1 MRVISCRPTTAGVL
15 LAAIALAGSGHG
27 RAGEAD
33 ATVTDGPYAQWP
45 GAVETRT
52 VESLSSCPPTGLC
65 VVHSRSRYRVEG
77 GSDRQL
83 TEALRDGSPA
93 GAHALTDFGLTLSYD
108 LYEEA
113 AGCRIDRIAV
123 QLEIQMQLPRLADD
137 VRASAERRARWRH
150 AREGL
155 NRHEHGHIDIALE
168 HAERLLEALHD
179 LPTSGDC
186 RAARR
191 VAGRQYMRLA
201 MRHSLAQQIYD
212 LRTGSGARQGAVIA
226 FPAGAA
232 EQLSPYGF

>member
-1 MRVISCRPTTAGVL
+1 MRAISCRPTTASLL
-15 LAAIALAGSGHG
+15 LAAIVLAGAGQG
-27 RAGEAD
+27 RAGAMGAAEAGVADGRPAVD
-33 ATVTDGPYAQWP
+33 AH
-45 GAVETRT
+45 T

-65 VVHSRSRYRVEG
+65 VVHSRTRYRVEA

-83 TEALRDGSPA
+83 TDALREGSAA

-123 QLEIQMQLPRLADD
+123 QLEIDMQLPRLADD
-137 VRASAERRARWRH
+137 VRASSERRTRWRQ

-168 HAERLLEALHD
+168 HAERLLEALHA
-179 LPTSGDC
+179 LPTSADC
-186 RAARR
+186 HAARR

-201 MRHSLAQQIYD
+201 MRHSLAQQLYD
-212 LRTGSGARQGAVIA
+212 LRTDSGARQGAVIA